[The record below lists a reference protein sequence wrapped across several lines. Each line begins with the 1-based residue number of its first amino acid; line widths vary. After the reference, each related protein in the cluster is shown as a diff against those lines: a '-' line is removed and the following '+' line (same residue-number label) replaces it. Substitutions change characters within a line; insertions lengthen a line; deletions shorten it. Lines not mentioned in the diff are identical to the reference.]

1 MRACWLLV
9 QVFVQQYNGLKH
21 LCFKRSKEFSKTKIF
36 KSLKSITNQEMINK
50 RQISM
55 HPLK

>member
-9 QVFVQQYNGLKH
+9 QMFVRQYNGLKH
-21 LCFKRSKEFSKTKIF
+21 LCFKDQKNSQKLIF